1 MSNFSLQSFVTQRS
15 AWAVVAVVLCVV
27 GCAAPKPQS
36 GTPQRNVAAVSRRNT
51 SAWLGQYS
59 GTVPCMPANDAS
71 CKARK
76 VHLSLAFDNTY
87 RLITTV
93 IRPRGEPYRLISNGR
108 FVWDNSGRIITLASK
123 DGNARLQLAP
133 RKLIR
138 LPSLHD
144 EQKDAYS
151 GYVLHKQ

>member
-1 MSNFSLQSFVTQRS
+1 MTATHSKL
-15 AWAVVAVVLCVV
+15 VVLTTVV
-27 GCAAPKPQS
+27 LGAMLVVSGCATPKPKPS
-36 GTPQRNVAAVSRRNT
+36 TLKPSAPTVSRRNA

-59 GTVPCMPANDAS
+59 GTVPCMPANDVS

-87 RLITTV
+87 RLITTI
-93 IRPRGEPYRLISNGR
+93 IRPRGEPYKLISNGR
-108 FVWDNSGRIITLASK
+108 FVWDASGQVITLASK

-144 EQKDAYS
+144 EHKNTYS